1 MANTKD
7 KQTTPPKTET
17 GTNTGTGTGT
27 GTGKNTRMDGSVVCS
42 MQDIWGF
49 LTSMQEMMMRQSED
63 IKKLTLKNQELEHT
77 IRIQDMKITQQEEK
91 FQALQDTLN
100 KQATTQEEK
109 NAI

>member
-17 GTNTGTGTGT
+17 GTNTGT

-63 IKKLTLKNQELEHT
+63 INKLTLKNQELEHT
-77 IRIQDMKITQQEEK
+77 IKMQDMKITQQEEK
-91 FQALQDTLN
+91 FQSHYKTL
-100 KQATTQEEK
+100 
-109 NAI
+109 